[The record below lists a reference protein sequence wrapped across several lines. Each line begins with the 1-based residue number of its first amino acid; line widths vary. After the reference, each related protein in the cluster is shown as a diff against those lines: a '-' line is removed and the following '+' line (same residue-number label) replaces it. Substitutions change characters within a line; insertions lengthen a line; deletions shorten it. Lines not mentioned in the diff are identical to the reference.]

1 MSEIIE
7 DCKLNKPV
15 DNAELK
21 YSVIAL
27 TSLMNMA
34 MSALRGFYKDDMKI
48 FDKMHIDNVHNAYS
62 TVLNKS
68 PKDWLGWNNDPEN
81 PDYQK
86 FHAIGSKLVDK
97 ALKGELPNQKK
108 RVETEE

>member
-1 MSEIIE
+1 MRNMSEIIE

-62 TVLNKS
+62 TLLNKS

-97 ALKGELPNQKK
+97 ALKEELINRGK
-108 RVETEE
+108 